1 MTFHEALV
9 DFFGSAD
16 LIPDVKK
23 KYGAPKAGKLA
34 INADDVKVFHKIY
47 NVNAGDQGV
56 GNGEVGLYWLYNYH
70 TSNRDNDPMKEN
82 ATYAPKKEIA
92 EENRGGSEPDLIIHG
107 HKVEAKSYED
117 FLGQL
122 TNIGRFQAQKDFR
135 KLIAYMFAAKTLIQP
150 GFQGELNFGYHE
162 LAAGADDFC
171 KLRQAIKMVNDLVDI
186 PIFKEMHKQIK
197 AFDSLAKT
205 AMGSNAAKKC
215 GVDDKGE
222 TRVGGHAVA
231 TEIIR
236 YGISELIGNKPGDG
250 GFVVNIQGSKSR
262 WNEVVEFYQVKIANM
277 NSDPQVLGMGK
288 SASLPSSI
296 MEQYKDTKSSKTFAF
311 NGGTFMVNLARLFP
325 NK

>member
-9 DFFGSAD
+9 EFYGGAD
-16 LIPDVKK
+16 KIPDVKK

-34 INADDVKVFHKIY
+34 IEADDVKVFHKIY

-70 TSNRDNDPMKEN
+70 TSNRDNDPEDEN
-82 ATYAPKKEIA
+82 ATYAPNKEIA
-92 EENRGGSEPDLIIHG
+92 KENRGGSEPDLIIHG

-117 FLGQL
+117 FLGQQ

-186 PIFKEMHKQIK
+186 PIFKEMQKQIK
-197 AFDSLAKT
+197 AFDTLAKT

-215 GVDDKGE
+215 GVDDKGA

-236 YGISELIGNKPGDG
+236 YGIKELIGNKPGDG
-250 GFVVNIQGSKSR
+250 GFVVNIQGSKNR
-262 WNEVVEFYQVKIANM
+262 WDGIVEFYQVKLENM
-277 NSDPQVLGMGK
+277 NTDPNVLGMGK
-288 SASLPSSI
+288 SASLPPAV
-296 MEQYKDTKSSKTFAF
+296 MKQYTETKNSKTFAF

>member
-9 DFFGSAD
+9 EFYGGAD
-16 LIPDVKK
+16 KIPDVKK

-34 INADDVKVFHKIY
+34 IDADDVKVFHKIY
-47 NVNAGDQGV
+47 NINAGDQGV

-70 TSNRDNDPMKEN
+70 TSNRDNDPLKKN
-82 ATYAPKKEIA
+82 ATYAPKEEIA
-92 EENRGGSEPDLIIHG
+92 KENRGGSEPDLIIHG

-117 FLGQL
+117 FLGQQ

-135 KLIAYMFAAKTLIQP
+135 KLIAYMFAAKTVIQP

-171 KLRQAIKMVNDLVDI
+171 KLREALKQVNDLVDI
-186 PIFKEMHKQIK
+186 PVFKEMAKQVK
-197 AFDSLAKT
+197 AFDNLAKT

-215 GVDDKGE
+215 GVGS
-222 TRVGGHAVA
+222 TGSRVKGHAIA

-236 YGISELIGNKPGDG
+236 YGIKELIGKKPGDG
-250 GFVVNIQGSKSR
+250 GFVVNIQGSKNR
-262 WNEVVEFYQVKIANM
+262 WDGIVEFYQVKLDNM
-277 NSDPQVLGMGK
+277 NTDPQVLGMGK
-288 SASLPSSI
+288 SESLPPAT
-296 MEQYKDTKSSKTFAF
+296 MAQYTETKNSKTFAF

>member
-9 DFFGSAD
+9 DFFKSAD
-16 LIPDVKK
+16 RIPDVQGN
-23 KYGAPKAGKLA
+23 YGAPKPGKLN
-34 INADDVKVFHKIY
+34 INPKDEKVFDMIY

-56 GNGEVGLYWLYNYH
+56 GNGEVGLYWLYNYKS
-70 TSNRDNDPMKEN
+70 SNRDNDPKKKG
-82 ATYAPKKEIA
+82 ATFAPNQEFAK
-92 EENRGGSEPDLIIHG
+92 ENRGGSEPDLIIHG

-117 FLGQL
+117 FLGQQ

-171 KLRQAIKMVNDLVDI
+171 KLREALKQVNDLVDI
-186 PIFKEMHKQIK
+186 PVFKEMSEQVK
-197 AFDSLAKT
+197 AFDTLAKS

-215 GVDDKGE
+215 GVGS
-222 TRVGGHAVA
+222 TGSRVKGHAIA

-236 YGISELIGNKPGDG
+236 YGIKELIGKKPGDG
-250 GFVVNIQGSKSR
+250 GFVVNIEGSKAK
-262 WNEVVEFYQVKIANM
+262 WNKVIEFYQVKLDNM
-277 NSDPQVLGMGK
+277 NTDPQVLGMGK
-288 SASLPSSI
+288 SASLPPAT
-296 MEQYKDTKSSKTFAF
+296 MAQYTETKNSKTFAF